1 MKLLIK
7 VVILQLVY
15 SGRILKLRARGTKS
29 GLTHDSPS
37 REEVCIVMPGVIARF
52 DGSDI
57 QVIV

>member
-1 MKLLIK
+1 M
-7 VVILQLVY
+7 VILQLVY

-37 REEVCIVMPGVIARF
+37 AEEVCIVMPGVIARF